1 MFNYIIHIVE
11 SNKKYLRTGANMEQS
26 IARDINETTLIM
38 VDDSPDEIFLTRRKL
53 RKEGIVNRFVSERKP
68 ERIFEALD
76 ELEQLGIEK
85 KTFFIL
91 LDVSMPKI
99 TGFETLEKI
108 RAHPVYHDV
117 PVVMFSASDDEEDIF
132 QSLDMGSNGY
142 LTKPFKVEEF
152 FCALQSISSVKTK
165 LMS

>member
-1 MFNYIIHIVE
+1 MSKYIIRIVE
-11 SNKKYLRTGANMEQS
+11 IKYSSFRTGANMEQS
-26 IARDINETTLIM
+26 ITRDINETTLIM
-38 VDDSPDEIFLTRRKL
+38 IDDSPDEIFLTRRKL

-68 ERIFEALD
+68 ERIFDALN
-76 ELEQLGIEK
+76 ELEELGIEK

-91 LDVSMPKI
+91 LDVSMPKV

-108 RAHPVYHDV
+108 RSHPVYHDV

-132 QSLDMGSNGY
+132 QSLDMGSDGY
-142 LTKPFKVEEF
+142 LTKPFKAEEF